1 MDPIPITKIKISKDK
16 WLNTLIKYEKD
27 YYIKDVLEIMCQRTY
42 DWIYSKKD
50 LELITDYD
58 SFKDEFINLMYI
70 KYLN

>member
-42 DWIYSKKD
+42 NWIYSKKD